1 MAYKR
6 KTKDVFVVEIHRG
19 AGWEKAIEADTLDGI
34 MDTLLTYKA
43 QGLRVRWRR
52 RIVPV

>member
-1 MAYKR
+1 MR

-19 AGWEKAIEADTLDGI
+19 AGWEKAAEADTLDGI
-34 MDTLLTYKA
+34 LDTFVDYRAK
-43 QGLRVRWRR
+43 GVRVRWRK